1 MGGAKYENGHGQFD
15 DTDSDMGNAQIREVS
30 SSSLPLAEANT
41 IANRILL
48 AVALIALMFFI
59 YVCFMPVTVQTEAGV
74 KVGGI
79 ARAAIPPTSAIQYE
93 TQIKILMEQ
102 VKQYRSRI
110 AHLEGL
116 LRIHAPHVQY
126 PADAEIIPR

>member
-1 MGGAKYENGHGQFD
+1 MIPYKAVQPRIGP
-15 DTDSDMGNAQIREVS
+15 AQI
-30 SSSLPLAEANT
+30 
-41 IANRILL
+41 LL
-48 AVALIALMFFI
+48 SQASQRLSRTHPPHFSNHDAFDYS